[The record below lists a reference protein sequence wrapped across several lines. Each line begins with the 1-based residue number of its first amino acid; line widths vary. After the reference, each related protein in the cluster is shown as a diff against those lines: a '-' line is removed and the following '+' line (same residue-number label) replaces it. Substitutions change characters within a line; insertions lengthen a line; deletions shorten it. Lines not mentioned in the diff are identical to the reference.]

1 VIGGRI
7 ILIVKVRHRGELK
20 APDGS
25 TIETLLRFVKDSSAM
40 VLLNREGTFLALIPP
55 EESKSI

>member
-7 ILIVKVRHRGELK
+7 ILIVRERHWGKLK
-20 APDGS
+20 TSDGS
-25 TIETLLRFVKDSSAM
+25 AIETFLRFVKDSSAM

>member
-1 VIGGRI
+1 M
-7 ILIVKVRHRGELK
+7 IVRERHWGKLK
-20 APDGS
+20 TSDGS
-25 TIETLLRFVKDSSAM
+25 AIETFLRFVKDSSAM